1 MQTLLFQFGAGESW
15 LSWVVWV
22 AFMVVF
28 FLFYP
33 RMMISQIMW
42 KLEKSAQDL
51 EMLSHKSKRVIL
63 KEIGSSDQKTRESVN
78 RFFEFFAIGPV
89 SMDPYGIVKKV
100 DFVLRNQKKRFDYFV
115 NQVAPNAGAEKK
127 AALEMGL
134 AGGMTVHEIA
144 KIVRHYVETIRKT
157 KSLQIAMI
165 LQMQL
170 PMVERMAKA
179 MYKGTKSLA
188 RAEPIGDGLGS
199 LVAAELIGSRKVR
212 SVGEEIVMA
221 ETSMMGRRLLVMKAS
236 GPGGRIGMPG
246 KVVEK
251 VIRKRKVGMIITV
264 DAAAKLE
271 GEKTGSVAEGVGVAM
286 GGPGTD
292 RYYIEEVAVR
302 HDLPLDSIIVKMSP
316 EEAIMPMR
324 KAVKDAVPEVVE
336 SLKRSLSRTKK
347 GGRVLVFGVGN
358 SSGIGDSK
366 TAADRAK
373 KWIDRNE
380 KALLAEKKR
389 NKKDTDLYE

>member
-1 MQTLLFQFGAGESW
+1 MIESVLFQLGAGDSW
-15 LSWVVWV
+15 FSWIIWIG
-22 AFMVVF
+22 FMMVF
-28 FLFYP
+28 FFFYP

-42 KLEKSAQDL
+42 KLEKSAEEL
-51 EMLSHKSKRVIL
+51 EILSHKSKRVIL
-63 KEIGSSDQKTRESVN
+63 KEIGSSDQKTRDAVN
-78 RFFEFFAIGPV
+78 RFFEFFVISPV
-89 SMDPYGIVKKV
+89 SMDPSGIVRKV
-100 DFVLRNQKKRFDYFV
+100 DFVLRNQKKRFEYFV
-115 NQVAPNAGAEKK
+115 NQIAPNASAERK

-170 PMVERMAKA
+170 PMVEKIARA
-179 MYKGTKSLA
+179 MYKGTKA
-188 RAEPIGDGLGS
+188 MAKAEPIGDGLGT
-199 LVAAELIGSRKVR
+199 LVAAELIGNRKVKD
-212 SVGEEIVMA
+212 VGDEIVMA
-221 ETSMMGRRLLVMKAS
+221 ETEMMGRKLFVMKAS

-246 KVVEK
+246 KAVERVVK
-251 VIRKRKVGMIITV
+251 SKKIGMIITI

-271 GEKTGSVAEGVGVAM
+271 GEKTGSLAEGVGVAM

-302 HDLPLDSIIVKMSP
+302 NDLPLDSIIVKMGQ

-324 KAVKDAVPEVVE
+324 KAVKDAVPDVIE
-336 SLKRSLSRTKK
+336 SLKASLARAKK
-347 GGRVLVFGVGN
+347 GERIIVFGVGN

-366 TAADRAK
+366 KAADAAK
-373 KWIDRNE
+373 KWIDKNE
-380 KALLAEKKR
+380 KKLLAEKKR
-389 NKKDTDLYE
+389 NKEKGEE

>member
-1 MQTLLFQFGAGESW
+1 MVHELLFQFGAADSW
-15 LSWVVWV
+15 LSWAIWIGL
-22 AFMVVF
+22 MVVMF
-28 FLFYP
+28 FFYP

-42 KLEKSAQDL
+42 KLEKSAQEL
-51 EMLSHKSKRVIL
+51 ETLSHKSKRVIL
-63 KEIGSSDQKTRESVN
+63 KEIGSSDQKTRDSVN
-78 RFFEFFAIGPV
+78 RFFEFFTIGPV

-115 NQVAPNAGAEKK
+115 NQVAPNASAEKK

-179 MYKGTKSLA
+179 MYKGTKSMA
-188 RAEPIGDGLGS
+188 RAEPIGDGLGP
-199 LVAAELIGSRKVR
+199 LVVAELIGSKRVKN
-212 SVGEEIVMA
+212 VGDEIVMA
-221 ETSMMGRRLLVMKAS
+221 ETGMMGRKLLVMKAS

-246 KVVEK
+246 KVVERIIK
-251 VIRKRKVGMIITV
+251 KRKVSMIITV

-271 GEKTGSVAEGVGVAM
+271 GEKTGDVAEGVGVAM

-292 RYYIEEVAVR
+292 RYYIEEAAVR
-302 HDLPLDSIIVKMSP
+302 SDLPLDSIIVKMSP

-324 KAVKDAVPEVVE
+324 KAVKDAIPEVME
-336 SLKRSLSRTKK
+336 SMKRSLSRTKK
-347 GGRVLVFGVGN
+347 GQRVLVFGVGN
-358 SSGIGDSK
+358 SSGVGNSK
-366 TAADRAK
+366 KAADAAK
-373 KWIDRNE
+373 SWIDKTER
-380 KALLAEKKR
+380 ALLAEKKK
-389 NKKDTDLYE
+389 NKEKDED

>member
-1 MQTLLFQFGAGESW
+1 MVQALLFQFGAADSW
-15 LSWVVWV
+15 LSWAIWIGL
-22 AFMVVF
+22 MVVMF
-28 FLFYP
+28 FFYP

-42 KLEKSAQDL
+42 KLEKSAQEL
-51 EMLSHKSKRVIL
+51 ETLSHKSKRVIL
-63 KEIGSSDQKTRESVN
+63 KEIGSSDQKTRDSVN
-78 RFFEFFAIGPV
+78 RFFEFFTIGPV

-115 NQVAPNAGAEKK
+115 NQVAPNASAEKK

-179 MYKGTKSLA
+179 MYKGTKSMA
-188 RAEPIGDGLGS
+188 RAEPIGDGLGP
-199 LVAAELIGSRKVR
+199 LVVAELIGSKRVKN
-212 SVGEEIVMA
+212 VGDEIVMA
-221 ETSMMGRRLLVMKAS
+221 ETGMMGRKLLVMKAS

-246 KVVEK
+246 KVVERIIK
-251 VIRKRKVGMIITV
+251 KRKVSMIITV

-271 GEKTGSVAEGVGVAM
+271 GEKTGDVAEGVGVAM

-292 RYYIEEVAVR
+292 RYYIEEAAVR
-302 HDLPLDSIIVKMSP
+302 SDLPLDSIIVKMSP

-324 KAVKDAVPEVVE
+324 KAVKDAIPEVME
-336 SLKRSLSRTKK
+336 SMKRSLSRTKK
-347 GGRVLVFGVGN
+347 GQRVLVFGVGN
-358 SSGIGDSK
+358 SSGVGNSK
-366 TAADRAK
+366 KAADAAK
-373 KWIDRNE
+373 SWIDKTER
-380 KALLAEKKR
+380 ALLAEKKK
-389 NKKDTDLYE
+389 NKEKDED

>member
-1 MQTLLFQFGAGESW
+1 LLFQFGAADSW
-15 LSWVVWV
+15 LSWAIWIGL
-22 AFMVVF
+22 MVVMF
-28 FLFYP
+28 FFYP

-42 KLEKSAQDL
+42 KLEKSAQEL
-51 EMLSHKSKRVIL
+51 ETLSHKSKRVIL
-63 KEIGSSDQKTRESVN
+63 KEIGSSDQKTRDSVN
-78 RFFEFFAIGPV
+78 RFFEFFTIGPV

-115 NQVAPNAGAEKK
+115 NQVAPNASAEKK

-179 MYKGTKSLA
+179 MYKGTKSMA
-188 RAEPIGDGLGS
+188 RAEPIGDGLGP
-199 LVAAELIGSRKVR
+199 LVVAELIGSKRVKN
-212 SVGEEIVMA
+212 VGDEIVMA
-221 ETSMMGRRLLVMKAS
+221 ETGMMGRKLLVMKAS

-246 KVVEK
+246 KVVERIIK
-251 VIRKRKVGMIITV
+251 KRKVSMIITV

-271 GEKTGSVAEGVGVAM
+271 GEKTGDVAEGVGVAM

-292 RYYIEEVAVR
+292 RYYIEEAAVR
-302 HDLPLDSIIVKMSP
+302 SDLPLDSIIVKMSP

-324 KAVKDAVPEVVE
+324 KAVKDAIPEVME
-336 SLKRSLSRTKK
+336 SMKRSLSRTKK
-347 GGRVLVFGVGN
+347 GQRVLVFGVGN
-358 SSGIGDSK
+358 SSGVGNSK
-366 TAADRAK
+366 KAADAAK
-373 KWIDRNE
+373 SWIDKTER
-380 KALLAEKKR
+380 ALLAEKKK
-389 NKKDTDLYE
+389 NKEKDED